1 MISRA
6 SADLRFTLPEMP
18 RDAAHVAVDP
28 AISAAPIVPPS
39 PITDTV
45 LSQDESAVVAT
56 VRQAFEQ
63 GHAIYPQGGG
73 TSLDYGLP
81 RRKPG
86 IALSLAALDRVL
98 EHAADDLTITVEAG
112 ITPAVLNRH
121 LAVKGQWLPINAPDP
136 DKASIGGI
144 IATNAFGPRRHG
156 HGTIGDYLIGFRA
169 IDGRGEAYCGGGKVV
184 KNAAGYNL
192 PRLMVGSLGTLG
204 VITQAT
210 FMVRPLPACSAL
222 ALCDL
227 PSFDQAE
234 GLLAGLGRSQ
244 TSPTVVELLAGP
256 ARSSCPLPAMSGSSV
271 ARLAVGFEG
280 GSIEVP
286 AMLSMLSD
294 EWKSAGANGMTTI
307 SGAGVASILNWLGT
321 SPALLQVNVL
331 PSRLVGLV
339 EQFAKLLPGH
349 PLQAHAANG
358 VIRIYSSAGDARD
371 QAEGLIELV
380 SGTLRPLVDSAGGRL
395 TILRSPA
402 TCDLTAA
409 DIWGPPP
416 AGATLMKA
424 IQRRFDPAE
433 VLNPGRF

>member
-6 SADLRFTLPEMP
+6 SADLRFAMP
-18 RDAAHVAVDP
+18 DSSRDVAHGANGQ
-28 AISAAPIVPPS
+28 ASTEAPIMPQS

-45 LSQDESAVVAT
+45 IAQGETVVIAT

-63 GHAIYPQGGG
+63 RQAIYPQGGG

-86 IALSLAALDRVL
+86 IALSLALLNRVL
-98 EHAADDLTITVEAG
+98 DHAADDLTITVQAG
-112 ITPAVLNRH
+112 ITLVELNRH
-121 LAVKGQWLPINAPDP
+121 LAVKGQWLPIDAPDP
-136 DKASIGGI
+136 DRASIGGI
-144 IATNAFGPRRHG
+144 IATNASGPRRHG
-156 HGTIGDYLIGFRA
+156 HGTIGDYFIGFRA

-192 PRLMVGSLGTLG
+192 PRLMVGSCGTLG

-210 FMVRPLPACSAL
+210 FMVRPLPACAAL

-234 GLLAGLGRSQ
+234 CLLAGLGRSQ

-256 ARSSCPLPAMSGSSV
+256 ARPNCPLPAMSGSSV

-286 AMLSMLSD
+286 AMLSALCD
-294 EWKSAGANGMTTI
+294 EWKSAGATGLTTI
-307 SGAGVASILNWLGT
+307 SGAAVASILNWLGT
-321 SPALLQVNVL
+321 NPALLQVNVL
-331 PSRLVGLV
+331 PSRLVGLM
-339 EQFAKLLPGH
+339 EQFAKLLPEH
-349 PLQAHAANG
+349 SLQVHAASG
-358 VIRIYSSAGDARD
+358 VIRVYSSAGDSRD
-371 QAEGLIELV
+371 RLDGLIELV
-380 SGTLRPLVDSAGGRL
+380 NNTLRPLVASAGGRL
-395 TILRSPA
+395 TILRTPES
-402 TCDLTAA
+402 CDLTAA
-409 DIWGPPP
+409 DIWGPPA

-433 VLNPGRF
+433 VLNPERF

>member
-6 SADLRFTLPEMP
+6 SADLRFAMP
-18 RDAAHVAVDP
+18 DFSRDAMHATNGQA
-28 AISAAPIVPPS
+28 SSEAPIVPPG
-39 PITDTV
+39 PITETV
-45 LSQDESAVVAT
+45 LAQDESGVVAS
-56 VRQAFEQ
+56 VQHAFERRQ
-63 GHAIYPQGGG
+63 AIYPVGGG

-86 IALSLAALDRVL
+86 IALSLALLNRVL

-112 ITPAVLNRH
+112 ITLAELNRH
-121 LAVKGQWLPINAPDP
+121 LAIKGQWLPIDAPDP
-136 DKASIGGI
+136 DRASIGGI
-144 IATNAFGPRRHG
+144 IATNASGPRRYG

-192 PRLMVGSLGTLG
+192 PRLMVGSCGMLG

-210 FMVRPLPACSAL
+210 FMVRPIPACSAL

-234 GLLAGLGRSQ
+234 CLLAGLGRSQ
-244 TSPTVVELLAGP
+244 ASPTVVELLAGT
-256 ARSSCPLPAMSGSSV
+256 ARPNCPLPAISGSSV

-286 AMLSMLSD
+286 AMLAALCE
-294 EWKSAGANGMTTI
+294 EWKSAGANGLTTI
-307 SGAGVASILNWLGT
+307 SGAGVASILNWLGM
-321 SPALLQVNVL
+321 SPALIQVNVL
-331 PSRLVGLV
+331 PSRLIGLI
-339 EQFAKLLPGH
+339 EQFAKLMPGH
-349 PLQAHAANG
+349 SLQAHAASG
-358 VIRIYSSAGDARD
+358 VIRVYSSAGES
-371 QAEGLIELV
+371 QCEAEGLIELV
-380 SGTLRPLVDSAGGRL
+380 SDTLRPLVDSAGGRL
-395 TILRSPA
+395 TVLRTPE
-402 TCDLTAA
+402 TCDLSAA
-409 DIWGPPP
+409 DLWGPPA